1 MTKYIV
7 ILLSLAVAGGVW
19 YWQSLTEDV
28 TVQRGGALAQA
39 LNQCDL
45 IAGKAASNLPE
56 VLPFQKLEKA
66 ARQARVLERC
76 MQDRGFEENPR
87 WSSAAT
93 RQAAE
98 HARAQQIS
106 EGEAYETLRR
116 AAMMAAPEAGESYWR
131 QKR

>member
-1 MTKYIV
+1 MTKYMM
-7 ILLSLAVAGGVW
+7 ILLSLAMGGGVW
-19 YWQSLTEDV
+19 YWQSLKEDV
-28 TVQRGGALAQA
+28 TVQQSGALAQA

-45 IAGKAASNLPE
+45 IAGKAASHLPE

-87 WSSAAT
+87 WASAAT
-93 RQAAE
+93 RQAVE
-98 HARAQQIS
+98 QARIQQIS
-106 EGEAYETLRR
+106 ENEAYETLRR
-116 AAMMAAPEAGESYWR
+116 AAMLAAPEAGDSYWR